1 MARPTRDTLNLKA
14 SSSDLHQAA
23 HDRLED
29 AEVLFDG
36 RRFGS
41 AIAMGLYAL
50 EIALKS
56 AICRRLD
63 LDYLPDQFFIHDL
76 DKLLIFSGLS
86 NKIARIKRPRN
97 IKKNWEELVPHARRI
112 DLFRYSSDPSW
123 DETLA
128 RKVLHQLRDQPNG
141 VLPWL
146 AKQR

>member
-1 MARPTRDTLNLKA
+1 MARQVRGYGNLKGP
-14 SSSDLHQAA
+14 LEELNAA
-23 HDRLED
+23 ALDRMKD
-29 AEVLFDG
+29 AEVLLEG
-36 RRFGS
+36 GRFGS

-63 LDYLPDQFFIHDL
+63 LDSLPEPFFIHDL
-76 DKLLIFSGLS
+76 NELLILSGLS
-86 NKIARIKRPRN
+86 KKIRRIKRPFMVTRY
-97 IKKNWEELVPHARRI
+97 WD
-112 DLFRYSSDPSW
+112 DLSQLAGNLDRFRYSSDPSW